1 MLKPI
6 VLEAATI
13 TESDFC
19 QFPTGFL
26 WGAATSHFQIEG
38 HPNEVG
44 KRLSDWS
51 AWAITDG
58 KIADRSNADSACE
71 FFVRHATDREICKGL
86 NLNAFRMSLNWPV
99 LCPEEPEA
107 GKSYTLDREAVEY
120 YRTLLSGFKKD
131 GFKTFVTLFHFTL
144 PSWLAHKGGWANPA
158 SVDAFALFTEL
169 AAKEFGDLVDFWT
182 TINEPLAYAYQGYVA
197 AVWPPGHVGD
207 YLGAFKTVRYMLEAH
222 AKAYEILRAYNR
234 DAQIGFAMHWRPFMP
249 KRKWSPLDNMVSF
262 YRNAVFNEMFPL
274 AVQTG
279 ELKFPYPINTNPEVQ
294 KLSGHIPKLKGT
306 MDYIGLNYYTR
317 ELSEFRF
324 AWPVDIFGVISDEP
338 ELATNCLGWETYP
351 DGLFHTLTVDM
362 APFKYN
368 TDGSVRPIYITENGF
383 PMAFEAAMHE
393 GDWSIDDELRINYL
407 TTHLRAVYR
416 AIKGGVP
423 VKGYLYWSL
432 LDNFEW
438 AEGLLPRFGLVR
450 IAYPSQERTLR
461 KSALVYADIA
471 LLNGL
476 P

>member
-1 MLKPI
+1 MRKPTKM
-6 VLEAATI
+6 EAKTI
-13 TESDFC
+13 TDNNFRH
-19 QFPTGFL
+19 FPPGFL

-38 HPNEVG
+38 HPTEVG

-51 AWAITDG
+51 AWSVTEG
-58 KIADRSNADSACE
+58 KIADRSNADRACE
-71 FFVRHATDREICKGL
+71 FYARYDADRQICKGL

-99 LCPEEPEA
+99 LCPEEPEV
-107 GKSYTLDREAVEY
+107 GKGIIFDREAVQY
-120 YRTLLSGFKKD
+120 YRTLLTGFKND

-144 PSWLAHKGGWANPA
+144 PGWLAAKGGWTNPG
-158 SVDAFALFTEL
+158 SVDAFASFTEL
-169 AAKEFGDLVDFWT
+169 VAKEFGDLVDFWT

-197 AVWPPGHVGD
+197 AVWPPGHVLD

-222 AKAYEILRAYNR
+222 ARAYEILKTYNA
-234 DAQIGFAMHWRPFMP
+234 DAQVGFAMHWRPFMP
-249 KRKWSPLDNMVSF
+249 KRRWSPLDNMVSF

-279 ELKFPYPINTNPEVQ
+279 ELKFPYPINTNMEVQ
-294 KLSGHIPKLKGT
+294 KLSGHIAKLKGT
-306 MDYIGLNYYTR
+306 MDYVGLNYYTR

-324 AWPVDIFGVISDEP
+324 AWPIDVFGVISDEP
-338 ELATNCLGWETYP
+338 ELDTNCLGWETYP
-351 DGLFHTLTVDM
+351 EGLFNTLTVDM

-368 TDGSVRPIYITENGF
+368 IDGSVRPIYITENGF

-393 GDWSIDDELRINYL
+393 GDWSIDDELRVNYL
-407 TTHLRAVYR
+407 TSHLKAIYG
-416 AIKGGVP
+416 AIKSGVS

-438 AEGLLPRFGLVR
+438 AEGLLPRFGLIRV
-450 IAYPSQERTLR
+450 AYPSQERSLR
-461 KSALVYADIA
+461 KSARVYADIA
-471 LLNGL
+471 RMNGL